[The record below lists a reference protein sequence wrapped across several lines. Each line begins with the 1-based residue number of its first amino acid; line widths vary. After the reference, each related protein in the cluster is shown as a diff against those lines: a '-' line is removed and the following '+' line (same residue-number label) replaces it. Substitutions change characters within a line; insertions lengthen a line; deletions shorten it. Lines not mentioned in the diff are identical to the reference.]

1 MRKNKTSYISY
12 LIDNEYKKKLKYK
25 QDKNNNVDNK
35 QLKENNN
42 IKDKQ

>member
-25 QDKNNNVDNK
+25 QDIKEDK

-42 IKDKQ
+42 IKDRQ